1 MVCGDAGP
9 LGADAARLDDDD
21 VDVEGGELHAQRV
34 GERLDGVLRGV
45 VPAAERGGE
54 APAHGGDV
62 DDGAAAAL
70 AHARG
75 DEAGEGGEAED
86 VDVELAAG
94 LLERHVL
101 DGAVGAV
108 AGVVDEDVDA
118 AGLGQDR
125 LDGGADGVLIG
136 EVEGERAQTVLRE
149 GGEAVGAPGGAV
161 QDGVPAGEAL
171 VALLRDVAAS
181 AAQDRVAEEAARGL
195 GVASEAGE
203 SERAASAGS
212 SSSAADSSSGAE
224 PGMVLSAD
232 QRA

>member
-1 MVCGDAGP
+1 M
-9 LGADAARLDDDD
+9 
-21 VDVEGGELHAQRV
+21 
-34 GERLDGVLRGV
+34 
-45 VPAAERGGE
+45 
-54 APAHGGDV
+54 
-62 DDGAAAAL
+62 
-70 AHARG
+70 
-75 DEAGEGGEAED
+75 
-86 VDVELAAG
+86 
-94 LLERHVL
+94 
-101 DGAVGAV
+101 
-108 AGVVDEDVDA
+108 
-118 AGLGQDR
+118 
-125 LDGGADGVLIG
+125 
-136 EVEGERAQTVLRE
+136 LRE